1 MRIVAGAWAG
11 RPLVSPGGRV
21 RPTAEDVRAVL
32 MELLAPHLRGASVAD
47 LFAGTG
53 ALGLEALSRGAKRC
67 DFVENGPA
75 ALHAL
80 KANVAS
86 LRVKARTRIFV
97 RDAIPFAERLAPAA
111 YDVVF
116 ADPPYGSGKLDRIV
130 EQWLRVPF
138 CAVLALEHSPEHELP
153 VAGVRRRVR
162 DSEVTVLRREEP

>member
-1 MRIVAGAWAG
+1 MRIVAGVWADQ
-11 RPLVSPGGRV
+11 PLVSPGGRV
-21 RPTAEDVRAVL
+21 RPTAEDVRVAI
-32 MELLAPHLRGASVAD
+32 MELLARDLHGASVAD

-53 ALGLEALSRGAKRC
+53 ALGLEALSRGARRC

-86 LRVKARTRIFV
+86 LRAKARARIFV
-97 RDAIPFAERLAPAA
+97 KDAIPFAERLAAGA
-111 YDVVF
+111 YDIVF

-138 CAVLALEHSPEHELP
+138 STVLVLEHSPEHELA
-153 VAGVRRRVR
+153 VAGTRRRVR
-162 DSEVTVLRREEP
+162 DSAVTVLRRAEP